1 MPHHRQRQAKTRT
14 PDLAWNEP
22 FKAKV
27 TEKYD
32 VWMANGAHLFTA
44 AGNNC
49 VAHEEAAPDSSL
61 IELSD
66 DNIEVD

>member
-14 PDLAWNEP
+14 PDLACNEP

-49 VAHEEAAPDSSL
+49 VAHLVVKSSSGFL
-61 IELSD
+61 RPGKL
-66 DNIEVD
+66 